1 MLDGLGELSYHVY
14 GRDELEKALQVLP
27 QFLDAHEKKWPNS
40 FKMPGFHEALL
51 TNGLPVGLV
60 HFSEIRIDGNPVSW
74 ELGFRD
80 SSKAYSYMPAYRNE
94 YSSYSIGKV
103 HLAWLIEDC
112 FQNGLSTFDFMRGAE
127 EYKNDWTDLQADTH
141 RYREFAGGFQSR
153 IKLFADGAIKQV
165 KHLVRLSPIY
175 VFFAEFFRNL
185 SSFLKHEFCSS
196 PELYD
201 VFVEFLAYSVL
212 A

>member
-1 MLDGLGELSYHVY
+1 
-14 GRDELEKALQVLP
+14 
-27 QFLDAHEKKWPNS
+27 
-40 FKMPGFHEALL
+40 
-51 TNGLPVGLV
+51 
-60 HFSEIRIDGNPVSW
+60 
-74 ELGFRD
+74 
-80 SSKAYSYMPAYRNE
+80 
-94 YSSYSIGKV
+94 
-103 HLAWLIEDC
+103 
-112 FQNGLSTFDFMRGAE
+112 MRGAE